1 MILSE
6 AVTTPT
12 PRILWIELTSKCPF
26 DCVFCTRRVRFGAG
40 RHLDYAVFERVMG
53 ELDHP
58 DFIGLNYSGESIY
71 YPRIL
76 DAIRLAASTG
86 ALTEL
91 VTAFSTISPKILEG
105 LVEGGLDRLA
115 VSLHSVDPEKYQKI
129 YRYGSLDDLKRRVD
143 DLLELKARLGVQK
156 PRLDFCFVAM
166 SENLDQLLPVVEY
179 AQSVGVPEVSV
190 HPIIGRHAVPYDFTR
205 ELRGTALREEFKND
219 LRQAVADVK
228 RAYPEFVVN
237 VLNPDIELNPRLSHT
252 PGYYAPL
259 LPEGARIHTCD
270 QSPFESA
277 HILAGGDV
285 VVCEVLDEI
294 SLGNLH
300 ERSLREIWHSDA
312 YRQFRQKYAA
322 GQSPECRTCV
332 WKQAYWPQPESVSI
346 KVSEGMSPQLLRGWH
361 LHDGGTPLWG
371 RRQALVMLANPAR
384 KRRLRVVGTL
394 PHAPGGNSVE
404 VICNRIKIAEI
415 INPTAE
421 FKFFDEVLKLP
432 ESSESLYVEMTVK
445 ATHRPSLSSVSVDS
459 RDLGIGL
466 YQIEVY

>member
-1 MILSE
+1 MILSD

-26 DCVFCTRRVRFGAG
+26 DCVFCTRRLRFGAG
-40 RHLDYAVFERVMG
+40 RHLDFEILERVIG

-91 VTAFSTISPKILEG
+91 VTAFSTISPKILQG
-105 LVEGGLDRLA
+105 LVEEGLDRLA
-115 VSLHSVDPEKYQKI
+115 VSLHTLVPQQYEKI
-129 YRYGSLDDLKRRVD
+129 YRYGSLDALKQRIHE
-143 DLLELKARLGVQK
+143 LLDLKARLGVQK

-166 SENLDQLLPVVEY
+166 SENLDQLLPVVKY
-179 AQSVGVPEVSV
+179 AQSVGVAEVSV

-205 ELRGTALREEFKND
+205 ELKGISLRDEFKND
-219 LRQAVADVK
+219 LRETVAIVK
-228 RAYPEFVVN
+228 MAYPHFAVN
-237 VLNPDIELNPRLSHT
+237 VLNPDIDLNPKLTHT
-252 PGYYAPL
+252 PGYYSPL

-300 ERSLREIWHSDA
+300 ERPLREIWHSDA
-312 YRQFRQKYAA
+312 YREFRRKYAA
-322 GQSPECRTCV
+322 GQSPQCRTCV
-332 WKQAYWPQPESVSI
+332 WKQAYWPEPESSSI

-361 LHDGGTPLWG
+361 LHERRAPLWG
-371 RRQALVMLANPAR
+371 RRQALAMLANPSR
-384 KRRLRVVGTL
+384 KRRLRIVGTL
-394 PHAPGGNSVE
+394 PHAAGGNSV
-404 VICNRIKIAEI
+404 VVTCNRNRIAEI
-415 INPTAE
+415 VNSAAS
-421 FKFFDEVLKLP
+421 FKSFDKVFKLP
-432 ESSESLYVEMTVK
+432 EPWESLYVELTVK
-445 ATHRPSLSSVSVDS
+445 ATHRPSLYSSSVDS

-466 YQIEVY
+466 HQIEVC